1 MIYNKT
7 ITMKRGIEMAF
18 FIIFIASIV
27 LGLCLAEGKS
37 KKGFLGLIIAIL
49 YFPLGVIFE
58 LSKKYK

>member
-1 MIYNKT
+1 
-7 ITMKRGIEMAF
+7 MKRGIEMAF

-49 YFPLGVIFE
+49 YFPLGVI
-58 LSKKYK
+58 LALAKNYK